1 MRHTSRKASKNIDCQ
16 HPATNRARRQPRW
29 ICRAVGISSNQC
41 NTVRVNQL
49 LMAVAFSVAI
59 GSTAYTDH
67 TQAAQAQPTQG
78 QEQQQG
84 QGQDAAPTYPL
95 NLPRQSL
102 AAALNTLSEQTD
114 IQVLFPYDIA
124 RSHSIKPVKG
134 YYSIEQALQLMLQDT
149 GLYGGLTDNGVI
161 AISKLDVDQN
171 SKGKNMNT
179 TKKSLLAAMV
189 GLFAA
194 GGMGAVQAQV
204 GESAQAQ
211 GVLDEIVVTA
221 TKRETSLQ
229 DTPLSISALGSD
241 WIGS

>member
-1 MRHTSRKASKNIDCQ
+1 MRHTSRKTNVNAKQCSLLLQ
-16 HPATNRARRQPRW
+16 HQKHQHRRRLRGVSSTRTRALKQH
-29 ICRAVGISSNQC
+29 A
-41 NTVRVNQL
+41 L
-49 LMAVAFSVAI
+49 AVALSIVCAIFSSL
-59 GSTAYTDH
+59 STAANTALDQ
-67 TQAAQAQPTQG
+67 TR
-78 QEQQQG
+78 
-84 QGQDAAPTYPL
+84 TYQL
-95 NLPRQSL
+95 NLPEQTV
-102 AAALNTLSEQTD
+102 AAALNSLSEQTD

-124 RSHSIKPVKG
+124 WSHSIKPVKG
-134 YYSIEQALQLMLQDT
+134 YYSIEQALQIMLQDT
-149 GLYGGLTDNGVI
+149 GLFGGLTDNGVI